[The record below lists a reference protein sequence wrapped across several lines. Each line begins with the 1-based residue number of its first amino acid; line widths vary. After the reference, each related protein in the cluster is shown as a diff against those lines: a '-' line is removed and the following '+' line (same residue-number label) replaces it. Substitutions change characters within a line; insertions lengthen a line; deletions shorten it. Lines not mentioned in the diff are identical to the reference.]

1 MSEEAQALYRDQ
13 LVAVVKVLDL
23 HMDLV
28 AAVGSASHWVQ
39 AAAVSTPPCSSAAVN
54 HVLPAVDEAEHQ
66 LDVVD
71 ICLEATVSDWVK
83 MLSMR
88 GPLGPWW
95 LEVLARAVTEA
106 RVRGRNPI
114 PDTLPATETISAPA
128 AFPSYPKRDDS
139 HLVGCDVIG
148 RLSAA
153 YEKWAHA
160 FNEASA
166 LLYAGGWGEST
177 GVYGT
182 ETYQHVA
189 AALDS
194 ARAAYRCVVDATFR
208 PLLVRVAATP
218 GEMGPHSAS
227 KAIVMWMR
235 ALEQGGVDTAGRDAV
250 TANLEHELG
259 EVMAAARAY
268 KAAHEG

>member
-1 MSEEAQALYRDQ
+1 MRVSEEAQALYRDQ

-71 ICLEATVSDWVK
+71 ICLEETVSDWVK

-114 PDTLPATETISAPA
+114 PDTLPATA
-128 AFPSYPKRDDS
+128 AFASYPKRDDS

-148 RLSAA
+148 WLSAA
-153 YEKWAHA
+153 YEKWARA

-182 ETYQHVA
+182 ETYQHVV

-208 PLLVRVAATP
+208 PLLVRVAAAP

-227 KAIVMWMR
+227 KAIAMWMR

>member
-1 MSEEAQALYRDQ
+1 MSEESEALYREQ

-23 HMDLV
+23 HMDLM

-54 HVLPAVDEAEHQ
+54 HVLPAVDEAGHQ

-71 ICLEATVSDWVK
+71 ICLEATVSDWAK
-83 MLSMR
+83 MLSTR
-88 GPLGPWW
+88 GPLGQWW
-95 LEVLARAVTEA
+95 LEALAPAVTEA

-114 PDTLPATETISAPA
+114 PDTPPTHDTL
-128 AFPSYPKRDDS
+128 PSYLKRDDG

-148 RLSAA
+148 RLSAT

-182 ETYQHVA
+182 LTYQHAV

-194 ARAAYRCVVDATFR
+194 TRAAYRCVVDATFR

-227 KAIVMWMR
+227 KAIAMWMR

-250 TANLEHELG
+250 TANLERELG
-259 EVMAAARAY
+259 EVLAAARAY
-268 KAAHEG
+268 KAADEG